1 MYSYVV
7 VCTRLLLVCTR
18 MLLVC
23 TRTLLICTRMLLVC
37 TRMLLICTCL
47 LLVCSLSHHQIGPQ
61 KNFLSRG
68 SAARFRARGYATCA
82 CASMRACALE

>member
-23 TRTLLICTRMLLVC
+23 TRTLLVCSRMLLVC
-37 TRMLLICTCL
+37 TRMSLTCTCL
-47 LLVCSLSHHQIGPQ
+47 LLVCSLSHHQIGPKKTSCLVAPQ
-61 KNFLSRG
+61 L
-68 SAARFRARGYATCA
+68 GYATCA
-82 CASMRACALE
+82 CASIRACALE